1 MIYLLD
7 ADTVIKV
14 DNRYYPPKR
23 FRPVWDWLEKSAVE
37 GKIKIPIE
45 QFEEILAGRGDLV
58 DYLKQKEIRDS
69 LVLVEDA
76 NPELVAR
83 VTYSGYAEDLNE
95 AEIGQIGRD
104 PFLISYGLADP
115 ANRKVVTFETR
126 ANKQRQ
132 NKKVPNVCDAL
143 GVGCIDFF
151 QLLDELDY
159 TM

>member
-14 DNRYYPPKR
+14 DNRYYPPRR
-23 FRPVWDWLEKSAVE
+23 FRPVWDWIEKTAAE

-45 QFEEILAGRGDLV
+45 QFEEITAGRGDLV
-58 DYLKQKEIRDS
+58 DYLKQKEIKES
-69 LVLVEDA
+69 LVLEEEA
-76 NPELVAR
+76 NPELVAQ
-83 VTYSGYAEDLNE
+83 VTYMGYAEDLNE
-95 AEIGQIGRD
+95 AEIAQIGRD
-104 PFLISYGLADP
+104 PFLISYGLADSE
-115 ANRKVVTFETR
+115 NRKVVSFETR

-132 NKKVPNVCDAL
+132 NKKVPNVCDEL

-159 TM
+159 SM